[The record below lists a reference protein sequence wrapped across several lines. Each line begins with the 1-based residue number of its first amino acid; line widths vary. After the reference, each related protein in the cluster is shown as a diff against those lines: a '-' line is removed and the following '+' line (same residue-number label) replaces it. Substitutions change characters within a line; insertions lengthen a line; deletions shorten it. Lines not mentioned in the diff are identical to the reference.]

1 MLTLEMGLQLIGL
14 TCEGWYRI
22 EETKPGSLAGDKM
35 LLSTD
40 RSLIR
45 NDEGGTFWNHH
56 SPQKLPEIS
65 HWLTEAQVYI
75 ASNKS

>member
-1 MLTLEMGLQLIGL
+1 
-14 TCEGWYRI
+14 
-22 EETKPGSLAGDKM
+22 M

-45 NDEGGTFWNHH
+45 NDEGGTFWNHY

-65 HWLTEAQVYI
+65 HGLTEAQVYI